1 MTDRL
6 DTGVLDR
13 ALGAV
18 LGSACGDALGA
29 GYEGWYYNSLLPADP
44 ADLAMIGGGLGDWKE
59 GEWTDDTQMALG
71 ILDVLAERRGGGSTD
86 LVAIGQNF
94 LDWAATDPPDIG
106 NQTREVLQT
115 DVDAVDLRAW
125 SDEVQELKGDDV
137 GNGGLMRCAP
147 VALLAPYDREAVAHL
162 AAEASRLTHAHADS
176 REACVLWCEAIRLAI
191 GGASPV
197 SAAQWK
203 ELVASGLDLVS
214 DGRQAVWEERIDEAV
229 QLPQEAFDENGWVVW
244 AFQAAL
250 SAIVHT
256 PVPAGEPA
264 HHLAEV
270 LRTAVMIGGD
280 TDTVAAIAG
289 ALVGARWGKS
299 ALPEEWLDI
308 LHGTRR
314 NGEPVL
320 RAAEIDDLVRSA
332 LGG

>member
-6 DTGVLDR
+6 DPGALDR

-29 GYEGWYYNSLLPADP
+29 GYEGWHYNSLLPADP
-44 ADLAMIGGGLGDWKE
+44 ADLAMIGGGLGSWNE

-71 ILDVLAERRGGGSTD
+71 ILDVLAERQGDGPVD

-94 LDWAATDPPDIG
+94 LDWADTNPPDIG
-106 NQTREVLQT
+106 NHTRAVLQAN
-115 DVDAVDLRAW
+115 VDAVDLRAW
-125 SDEVQELKGDDV
+125 SDEVQELNGDSV

-147 VALLAPYDREAVAHL
+147 VALMAPHDREAVAHL
-162 AAEASRLTHAHADS
+162 AAEASRLTHSHADS
-176 REACVLWCEAIRLAI
+176 QEACVLWCEAIRQAI
-191 GGASPV
+191 GGASPD
-197 SAAQWK
+197 SAVQWK
-203 ELVASGLDLVS
+203 ELVVSGLDLVS
-214 DGRQAVWEERIDEAV
+214 DGRRAVWEERIDEAV
-229 QLPQEAFDENGWVVW
+229 QLPQEAFNENGWVVW

-289 ALVGARWGKS
+289 ALVGARWGES
-299 ALPEEWLDI
+299 ALPEDWLDI

-314 NGEPVL
+314 KGEPVV
-320 RAAEIDDLVRSA
+320 RAAGLGGLVRSA

>member
-6 DTGVLDR
+6 DPGVLDR

-29 GYEGWYYNSLLPADP
+29 GYEFRDFDLPADP
-44 ADLAMIGGGLGDWKE
+44 SDLAMIGGGLGDWEE

-71 ILDVLAERRGGGSTD
+71 ILDVLAERRGDGPVD

-106 NQTREVLQT
+106 NHTREVLQT

-125 SDEVQELKGDDV
+125 SDEVQELKGDSV
-137 GNGGLMRCAP
+137 GNGGLMRSAP
-147 VALLAPYDREAVAHL
+147 VALMAPHDREAVAHL
-162 AAEASRLTHAHADS
+162 AAEASRLTHAHSDS

-197 SAAQWK
+197 SAAQWA
-203 ELVASGLDLVS
+203 ELVASGLDLVNE
-214 DGRQAVWEERIDEAV
+214 DRRAIWEVRIDKAV
-229 QLPQEAFDENGWVVW
+229 LVPQQAFNPNGWVVD

-250 SAIVHT
+250 SAIAHT
-256 PVPAGEPA
+256 PVPGDEPSG
-264 HHLAEV
+264 HLEDA

-289 ALVGARWGKS
+289 ALVGARWGAS

-308 LHGTRR
+308 LHGIRR
-314 NGEPVL
+314 RGEPVV
-320 RAAEIDDLVRSA
+320 RAAGLGDLARSA